1 MDRTAPHSVPVTTHD
16 SDTEPRHVPRW
27 NNPPRRAEVSLCA
40 AYSYH
45 YERYKT
51 KVPRKNKLIKS
62 LRVQMSKSEGLKRS
76 TLTLVG
82 LHKNHTSPVFVIC
95 DFGHSDLF
103 RISGFDIRVLDLV
116 RSFLR

>member
-1 MDRTAPHSVPVTTHD
+1 
-16 SDTEPRHVPRW
+16 
-27 NNPPRRAEVSLCA
+27 
-40 AYSYH
+40 
-45 YERYKT
+45 
-51 KVPRKNKLIKS
+51 
-62 LRVQMSKSEGLKRS
+62 MSKSEGLKRS